1 MNRDFFSNGLLSL
14 GTLMLVLFVAFE
26 LVGFRA
32 DPLLPGLS
40 RYLDE
45 SSVNSQGNGW
55 DMAFRRDY
63 LSGDKDQG
71 VQK

>member
-32 DPLLPGLS
+32 DPLLPALAALS
-40 RYLDE
+40 LGGTAILDRMGKRE
-45 SSVNSQGNGW
+45 E
-55 DMAFRRDY
+55 FE
-63 LSGDKDQG
+63 
-71 VQK
+71 